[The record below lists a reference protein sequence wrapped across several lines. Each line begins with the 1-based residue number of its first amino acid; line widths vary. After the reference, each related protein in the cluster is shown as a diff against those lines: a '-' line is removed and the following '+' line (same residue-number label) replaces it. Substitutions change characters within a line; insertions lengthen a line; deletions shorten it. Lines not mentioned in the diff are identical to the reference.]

1 MQVRNL
7 PTVTSRY
14 WGAILAASMCGAN
27 TGDFIARDLHL
38 GHARG
43 LVPLGALFFVVL
55 WMERRARVATEAYY
69 WLAVIVLRTAAT
81 NLADLATHDLGLPY
95 VPVESGLTAILI
107 LVLLV
112 DFARGRSSAMSEP
125 GRQRASLPATDA
137 TYWAALLTAGVLGTA
152 GGDFV
157 ASGLGLGYGSIVLAA
172 VYGIVLLAS
181 ARRGGM
187 TKAWY
192 WASIVAART
201 AGTTMGDLAARHV
214 GLLLSTLCTGLL
226 LACIVALRKE
236 RETVEVG

>member
-1 MQVRNL
+1 MQIRNL
-7 PTVTSRY
+7 PAITPRY

-27 TGDFIARDLHL
+27 TGDFIARNLHL

-43 LVPLGALFFVVL
+43 LVPLAALFFVVL
-55 WMERRARVATEAYY
+55 WMEKRARVATEIYY

-81 NLADLATHDLGLPY
+81 NLADLATHDLRLPY
-95 VPVESGLTAILI
+95 LPVESGLAAILI
-107 LVLLV
+107 VILLV
-112 DFARGRSSAMSEP
+112 DVARDRSSAVRELGP
-125 GRQRASLPATDA
+125 RRASLPATDA

-157 ASGLGLGYGSIVLAA
+157 ASGLGLGVGSILLGA
-172 VYGIVLLAS
+172 VYGIVLLAAWRS
-181 ARRGGM
+181 GGM

-201 AGTTMGDLAARHV
+201 AGTTMGDLVARHV
-214 GLLLSTLCTGLL
+214 GLSLSTFSTGLL

-236 RETVEVG
+236 REAVEVG